1 MRICRHTTAL
11 PVTETLIGW
20 VNDYTMRR
28 LHNIQL
34 QPRSERLTN
43 MTQLFIQE
51 FAAMQKQTLKIA
63 QDHGFNLEQPVNDER
78 HLLLITGEVSE
89 ATEALRRPEMEQDKH
104 IPEFTELEAELADV
118 VLRTMNYA
126 ESKGLRLAEAIVA
139 KSAYNTQRPFKH
151 GG

>member
-1 MRICRHTTAL
+1 
-11 PVTETLIGW
+11 
-20 VNDYTMRR
+20 
-28 LHNIQL
+28 
-34 QPRSERLTN
+34 
-43 MTQLFIQE
+43 MTQQFIE
-51 FAAMQKQTLKIA
+51 SFTEMQKRTLKIA
-63 QDHGFNLEQPVNDER
+63 QNHGFNLEQPVNDER

-139 KSAYNTQRPFKH
+139 KSAYNAQRPFKH
-151 GG
+151 GGKKF